1 MYTGRMEEEK
11 IEEMFDEVSI
21 ECCMSVCVCVCV
33 CAAHLALVHEDC
45 VTVHEWTH
53 CGLLTHT
60 ERDNHTEQRGR
71 GRRRVRERNGRVG
84 GVREGER
91 NTHKYYTVVR
101 MYTHQASI
109 ALYGTDMRHTPL
121 PDV

>member
-1 MYTGRMEEEK
+1 M
-11 IEEMFDEVSI
+11 
-21 ECCMSVCVCVCV
+21 CVCVCVCV
-33 CAAHLALVHEDC
+33 YVCVRAAHLALVHEDR

-53 CGLLTHT
+53 CGSSHTHT
-60 ERDNHTEQRGR
+60 QRDNHTEQSGR
-71 GRRRVRERNGRVG
+71 GRREEESRKGRVGERNGRVG
-84 GVREGER
+84 GVREEER

-109 ALYGTDMRHTPL
+109 ALYGTDMWHTPL

>member
-1 MYTGRMEEEK
+1 MDSLRFFSHTQRETTTQNREGGGRREEESRK
-11 IEEMFDEVSI
+11 
-21 ECCMSVCVCVCV
+21 
-33 CAAHLALVHEDC
+33 
-45 VTVHEWTH
+45 
-53 CGLLTHT
+53 G
-60 ERDNHTEQRGR
+60 
-71 GRRRVRERNGRVG
+71 RVRERNGRVG
-84 GVREGER
+84 GVREEER

>member
-1 MYTGRMEEEK
+1 MDSLRFFSHTHRKRQPHRTEREGRREEESRK
-11 IEEMFDEVSI
+11 
-21 ECCMSVCVCVCV
+21 
-33 CAAHLALVHEDC
+33 
-45 VTVHEWTH
+45 
-53 CGLLTHT
+53 G
-60 ERDNHTEQRGR
+60 
-71 GRRRVRERNGRVG
+71 RVRERNGRVG
-84 GVREGER
+84 GVREEER